1 MGGDNTIA
9 NFARQKIHRDFE
21 LSQSRVGPSRGRRRG
36 RALVLILFL
45 CLFVGV
51 GMLVLYTSDDGYL
64 RFVVAVL
71 VVSSVS
77 AFCWLATL
85 VNARFSNTLR
95 ISPHSPLRFVPARRL
110 LVFSLVA
117 SSTLILAG
125 LSMLLTWVVPG
136 LNPLTGPPRR
146 AGGLLSGVVLLCA
159 GAFFLIYSVMRL
171 RVPQGLIVSPTG
183 IHWWRGLSEQT
194 MRWEHL
200 SSVDVRGAGG
210 TIQLR
215 IEAEPGSPI
224 SFAASLIGSDPR
236 VVAAI
241 ARFFWAHP
249 EERSFLTCPETAL
262 ARVLENS
269 PDRSV

>member
-1 MGGDNTIA
+1 M
-9 NFARQKIHRDFE
+9 
-21 LSQSRVGPSRGRRRG
+21 
-36 RALVLILFL
+36 LILFV

-51 GMLVLYTSDDGYL
+51 GMLVLCTSDDGYL

-71 VVSSVS
+71 MVSAVS

-85 VNARFSNTLR
+85 LHVRFPNTLR

-136 LNPLTGPPRR
+136 LDPLTGPPGR
-146 AGGLLSGVVLLCA
+146 AGGLLSGAVLLCA
-159 GAFFLIYSVMRL
+159 GAFFLIYSVRRL
-171 RVPQGLIVSPTG
+171 RVPQGLIVAPTG
-183 IHWWRGLSEQT
+183 IHWWRGLSEQV

-200 SSVDVRGAGG
+200 SAVDVRKAGG

-215 IEAEPGSPI
+215 IEAEPGSPL

-241 ARFFWAHP
+241 VRFFWAHP
-249 EERSFLTCPETAL
+249 DERSLLTSPETAL

-269 PDRSV
+269 PDLSV